1 MPAKKRR
8 FVRLRQKEME
18 SGFYKRVLGIAVP
31 IAIHNL
37 MISAINMADVF
48 MVGQLGEEAIA
59 ALGISNQLMF
69 LLILFLFGMGS
80 GGQIFV
86 SQFYGKGD
94 LLNLRRVM
102 GVILGLGICVSFAAF
117 VGARFFPEAI
127 VGLFSHDAPVVKYAC
142 EYLRIVSWSYI
153 FTAVSFIY
161 QVVLRSTDS
170 PRLPVYSCA
179 MALVINV
186 FFNWILIFGHLGFP
200 AMGIEG
206 AALATLIARIAETI
220 FTLAYAYIRNLAAA
234 AKFSELISAKKDLL
248 KQLFVT
254 AMPVFFNEMTWALGI
269 LALNWIYAKLGTES
283 IAAINIS
290 ESVTKLFFA
299 AFIGIGNAGAVVLG
313 HDIGACVE
321 SEKVWKTS
329 VRLVKLAIST
339 GLFLSLLVFLFT
351 DPILSVYNISESVYD
366 LAYKSTLV
374 WIFFLP
380 IVAFNNLN
388 IVGILRSG
396 GDTKAAFLIDVG
408 ALWVIAVPLSFAGVA
423 AFGLPLYWVL
433 VLSKSEEAI
442 KFIWGFKRYVSK
454 KWIKNLVKELN

>member
-1 MPAKKRR
+1 MNGLDGSAMS
-8 FVRLRQKEME
+8 Q
-18 SGFYKRVLGIAVP
+18 SDGFYRRVLGIAVP

-86 SQFYGKGD
+86 SQFYGKKD

-102 GVILGLGICVSFAAF
+102 GVILTLGIFVSLAAF
-117 VGARFFPEAI
+117 AGARFFPEAI
-127 VGLFSHDAPVVKYAC
+127 VGLFSNDAAVIKYAC

-186 FFNWILIFGHLGFP
+186 VFNWILIFGHFGFP
-200 AMGIEG
+200 AMGIRG
-206 AALATLIARIAETI
+206 AALATFIARVAELA
-220 FTLAYAYIRNLAAA
+220 FTLAYAYIRKLAAA
-234 AKFSELISAKKDLL
+234 AEVSELVSAEKELL
-248 KQLFVT
+248 KQLLVT
-254 AMPVFFNEMTWALGI
+254 SAPVFFNEITWAFGI

-283 IAAINIS
+283 IAALNIS
-290 ESVTKLFFA
+290 DSVTKLFFA

-313 HDIGACVE
+313 HDIGADIGD
-321 SEKVWKTS
+321 EKVWRTS
-329 VRLVKLAIST
+329 VRLVKLSIST
-339 GLFLSLLVFLFT
+339 GIFLSILLLLLT
-351 DPILSVYNISESVYD
+351 NPILSVYNISENVYD

-380 IVAFNNLN
+380 VVAFNNLN

-408 ALWVIAVPLSFAGVA
+408 ALWLVSVPVSFAGAV
-423 AFGLPLYWVL
+423 FFHLPLYWVL
-433 VLSKSEEAI
+433 ALGKIEETI
-442 KFIWGFKRYVSK
+442 KFGWGFKRYISK
-454 KWIKNLVKELN
+454 KWIKNLVREFH

>member
-1 MPAKKRR
+1 MK
-8 FVRLRQKEME
+8 
-18 SGFYKRVLGIAVP
+18 SGFYRRVFGIAVP

-59 ALGISNQLMF
+59 ALGISNHLMF

-102 GVILGLGICVSFAAF
+102 GVILLFGIFVAFAAF
-117 VGARFFPEAI
+117 TGAYFFPEEL
-127 VGLFSHDAPVVKYAC
+127 VGLFSEDPKVISLAC
-142 EYLRIVSWSYI
+142 EYLKIVSFGYV
-153 FTAVSFIY
+153 FTAVSFIF
-161 QVVLRSTDS
+161 QVVLRCTDS

-179 MALVINV
+179 MSLIINI
-186 FFNWILIFGHLGFP
+186 FFNWVLIFGHLGFP
-200 AMGIEG
+200 EMGISG
-206 AALATLIARIAETI
+206 AAVATLIARIAELAL
-220 FTLAYAYIRNLAAA
+220 TLAYTYIRNLAAA

-248 KQLFVT
+248 KQLFKT
-254 AMPVFFNEMTWALGI
+254 AMPVFFNEMTWAFGI

-290 ESVTKLFFA
+290 DSVTQLFFA
-299 AFIGIGNAGAVVLG
+299 AFIGIGNAGGVVLG

-321 SEKVWKTS
+321 SGKVWKTS
-329 VRLVKLAIST
+329 VKLVKLSILT
-339 GLFLSLLVFLFT
+339 GIFLSLLLLLFM

-380 IVAFNNLN
+380 VVAFNNLN

-408 ALWVIAVPLSFAGVA
+408 ALWVIAVPLSFAGVE

-433 VLSKSEEAI
+433 VLGKTEEAI

-454 KWIKNLVKELN
+454 KWIKNLVSHLN

>member
-1 MPAKKRR
+1 MGK
-8 FVRLRQKEME
+8 ME
-18 SGFYKRVLGIAVP
+18 TGFYRRVLGIAVP

-86 SQFYGKGD
+86 SQFYGKKD
-94 LLNLRRVM
+94 FINLRRVM
-102 GVILGLGICVSFAAF
+102 GVILVLAVSVSLAAF
-117 VGARFFPEAI
+117 VGARFFPKEL
-127 VGLFSHDAPVVKYAC
+127 VGLFSEDPKVISLAC
-142 EYLRIVSWSYI
+142 EYLKVVSWSYI
-153 FTAVSFIY
+153 FTAVSFIF

-179 MALVINV
+179 MSLVINIV
-186 FFNWILIFGHLGFP
+186 FNWLLIFGHLGLP
-200 AMGIEG
+200 AMGISG
-206 AALATLIARIAETI
+206 AALATLIARVAEL
-220 FTLAYAYIRNLAAA
+220 TLTLVYTYAKDLAAA
-234 AKFSELISAKKDLL
+234 ARFNELFSAGKELL
-248 KQLFVT
+248 KQLFTT
-254 AMPVFFNEMTWALGI
+254 ALPVFLNEMTWALGI
-269 LALNWIYAKLGTES
+269 LSLNWIYAKLGTES
-283 IAAINIS
+283 VAAINIS
-290 ESVTKLFFA
+290 DSVTKLFFA
-299 AFIGIGNAGAVVLG
+299 AFIGIGNAGGVVLG
-313 HDIGACVE
+313 HDIGACVDFE
-321 SEKVWKTS
+321 NVWRTS

-339 GLFLSLLVFLFT
+339 GIFLSLLVFLFT
-351 DPILSVYNISESVYD
+351 NPILSLYKISSSVYD

-380 IVAFNNLN
+380 VVAFNNLN

-408 ALWVIAVPLSFAGVA
+408 ALWVVAVPLSFAGVA

-433 VLSKSEEAI
+433 VLGKSEEAI
-442 KFIWGFKRYVSK
+442 KFIWGFKRYISK
-454 KWIKNLVKELN
+454 KWIKNLVSELN

>member
-1 MPAKKRR
+1 
-8 FVRLRQKEME
+8 ME
-18 SGFYKRVLGIAVP
+18 SGFYRRVLGIAVP

-102 GVILGLGICVSFAAF
+102 GVILTLGIFVSMAAF
-117 VGARFFPEAI
+117 VGARFFPEVI
-127 VGLFSHDAPVVKYAC
+127 VGLFSNDVPVVKYAC
-142 EYLRIVSWSYI
+142 EYLKIVSWSYI
-153 FTAVSFIY
+153 FTAISFIY

-179 MALVINV
+179 MALVINIV
-186 FFNWILIFGHLGFP
+186 FNWILIFGHLGFP

-206 AALATLIARIAETI
+206 AALATLIARVAETA
-220 FTLAYAYIRNLAAA
+220 FTLAYAYIGKLAAA
-234 AKFSELISAKKDLL
+234 AKFSELVSAKKDLL
-248 KQLFVT
+248 KQLLVT
-254 AMPVFFNEMTWALGI
+254 SAPVFFNEITWAFGI

-283 IAAINIS
+283 IAALNIS
-290 ESVTKLFFA
+290 DSVTKLFFA

-313 HDIGACVE
+313 HDIGADIE
-321 SEKVWKTS
+321 AEKVWRTS
-329 VRLVKLAIST
+329 VRLVKLSILT
-339 GLFLSLLVFLFT
+339 GVFLSLLVFLFT
-351 DPILSVYNISESVYD
+351 TPILSVYNISENVYD

-380 IVAFNNLN
+380 VVAFNNLN

-408 ALWVIAVPLSFAGVA
+408 ALWLVSVPVSFAGAV
-423 AFGLPLYWVL
+423 FFHLPLYWVL
-433 VLSKSEEAI
+433 ALGKIEEAI
-442 KFIWGFKRYVSK
+442 KFAWGFKRYVSK
-454 KWIKNLVKELN
+454 KWIRNLVRDLN

>member
-1 MPAKKRR
+1 
-8 FVRLRQKEME
+8 ME
-18 SGFYKRVLGIAVP
+18 SGFYRRVFGIAVP
-31 IAIHNL
+31 IAVHNL

-69 LLILFLFGMGS
+69 LLILFLFGIGS

-102 GVILGLGICVSFAAF
+102 GVILTLGIFISLAVFT
-117 VGARFFPEAI
+117 GARFSPGFI
-127 VGLFSHDAPVVKYAC
+127 VGLFSQDEKVVMLAC
-142 EYLRIVSWSYI
+142 EYLKIVSWSYI

-179 MALVINV
+179 IALVINV
-186 FFNWILIFGHLGFP
+186 FFNWVLIFGHFGFP
-200 AMGIEG
+200 AMGIRG
-206 AALATLIARIAETI
+206 AALATLIARVVETA

-234 AKFSELISAKKDLL
+234 AGLGELLSAKKDLM

-254 AMPVFFNEMTWALGI
+254 ATPVFFNEITWALGI
-269 LALNWIYAKLGTES
+269 IALNWIYAKLGTES

-290 ESVTKLFFA
+290 DSVTKLFFA
-299 AFIGIGNAGAVVLG
+299 AFIGIGNSGAVVLG
-313 HDIGACVE
+313 HDIGAGIE
-321 SEKVWKTS
+321 PGKVWNTS
-329 VRLVKLAIST
+329 KKLVKLAIST
-339 GLFLSLLVFLFT
+339 GVFLSFLLFFFT
-351 DPILSVYNISESVYD
+351 DPILSVYNISESVCD

-374 WIFFLP
+374 WILFLP
-380 IVAFNNLN
+380 VVAFNNLN

-408 ALWVIAVPLSFAGVA
+408 ALWLVSVPVSFIGAVLFQ
-423 AFGLPLYWVL
+423 LPLYWVL
-433 VLSKSEEAI
+433 LLGKIEEAI
-442 KFIWGFKRYVSK
+442 KFGWGFKRYISK

>member
-1 MPAKKRR
+1 
-8 FVRLRQKEME
+8 ME
-18 SGFYKRVLGIAVP
+18 SGFYRRVLGIAVP

-102 GVILGLGICVSFAAF
+102 GVILALGIFVSMVAF
-117 VGARFFPEAI
+117 VGARIFPEAI
-127 VGLFSHDAPVVKYAC
+127 VGLFSNDAPVVKYAC
-142 EYLRIVSWSYI
+142 EYLKIVSWSYI

-179 MALVINV
+179 LALVINI
-186 FFNWILIFGHLGFP
+186 FFNWALIFGHFGFP

-206 AALATLIARIAETI
+206 AALATLIARVAETA
-220 FTLAYAYIRNLAAA
+220 FTLAYAYIGKLAAA
-234 AKFSELISAKKDLL
+234 AKFSELVSAKKELL
-248 KQLFVT
+248 KQLLVT
-254 AMPVFFNEMTWALGI
+254 SAPVFFNEITWALGI

-283 IAAINIS
+283 IAALNIS
-290 ESVTKLFFA
+290 DSVTKLFFA

-313 HDIGACVE
+313 RDIGACVE
-321 SEKVWKTS
+321 AEKVWSTS
-329 VRLVKLAIST
+329 VRLVKLSITT
-339 GLFLSLLVFLFT
+339 GIFLSLLLLLFT
-351 DPILSVYNISESVYD
+351 NPILSFYNISESVYD

-380 IVAFNNLN
+380 VVAFNNLN

-396 GDTKAAFLIDVG
+396 GDTKAAFFIDVG
-408 ALWVIAVPLSFAGVA
+408 ALWLVSVPVSFAGAV
-423 AFGLPLYWVL
+423 FFHLPLYWVL
-433 VLSKSEEAI
+433 ALGKIEEVI
-442 KFIWGFKRYVSK
+442 KFGWGFKRYISK
-454 KWIKNLVKELN
+454 KWIKNLVRDLN

>member
-1 MPAKKRR
+1 MKADFYRR
-8 FVRLRQKEME
+8 T
-18 SGFYKRVLGIAVP
+18 LGIAVP

-37 MISAINMADVF
+37 IISAINMADVF

-94 LLNLRRVM
+94 FLNLRRVM
-102 GVILGLGICVSFAAF
+102 GVILALGIFVSLAAF
-117 VGARFFPEAI
+117 TGARFFPNFI
-127 VGLFSHDAPVVKYAC
+127 VGLFSHDKKVVEYAC
-142 EYLRIVSWSYI
+142 DYLKIVSWSYI
-153 FTAVSFIY
+153 FTAVSFIF

-179 MALVINV
+179 MALVINI

-200 AMGIEG
+200 EMGIKG
-206 AALATLIARIAETI
+206 AALATLIARVAETA
-220 FTLAYAYIRNLAAA
+220 FTLAYTYIRNLAAA
-234 AKFSELISAKKDLL
+234 AKFSELFSAKKELL
-248 KQLFVT
+248 KQLFT
-254 AMPVFFNEMTWALGI
+254 TSMPVFFNEITWALGI
-269 LALNWIYAKLGTES
+269 LVLNWIYAKLGTES

-290 ESVTKLFFA
+290 DSVTKLFFA
-299 AFIGIGNAGAVVLG
+299 AFIGIGNAGGVVLG
-313 HDIGACVE
+313 HDIGAGIAT
-321 SEKVWKTS
+321 EKVWHTS
-329 VRLVKLAIST
+329 VKLVKLSIFT
-339 GLFLSLLVFLFT
+339 GIFLSLLVFLFT
-351 DPILSVYNISESVYD
+351 DPILSVYNISRNVYD

-408 ALWVIAVPLSFAGVA
+408 ALWIVAVPLSFAGVT

-433 VLSKSEEAI
+433 CLSKSEEAI
-442 KFIWGFKRYVSK
+442 KFVWGFKRYVSK

>member
-1 MPAKKRR
+1 MFQRD
-8 FVRLRQKEME
+8 
-18 SGFYKRVLGIAVP
+18 GFYRRVLGIAVP

-86 SQFYGKGD
+86 SQFYGKKD
-94 LLNLRRVM
+94 FLNLRRVM
-102 GVILGLGICVSFAAF
+102 GVILCLGIFVSLAAF
-117 VGARFFPEAI
+117 VGARFFPKEL
-127 VGLFSHDAPVVKYAC
+127 VGLFSGDPKVVSLAC
-142 EYLRIVSWSYI
+142 EYLKIVSWSYI

-179 MALVINV
+179 LSLVINI
-186 FFNWILIFGHLGFP
+186 FFNWVLIFGRFGFP
-200 AMGIEG
+200 AMGISG
-206 AALATLIARIAETI
+206 AALATLIARVAETV
-220 FTLAYAYIRNLAAA
+220 FTLAWTYIGNLAAA
-234 AKFSELISAKKDLL
+234 AKFGELLSAKHELL
-248 KQLFVT
+248 KQLFTT

-283 IAAINIS
+283 VAAINIS
-290 ESVTKLFFA
+290 DSVTKLFFA
-299 AFIGIGNAGAVVLG
+299 AFIGIGNAGGVVLG
-313 HDIGACVE
+313 QDIGAGTDA
-321 SEKVWKTS
+321 EKVWKTS
-329 VRLVKLAIST
+329 VRLVKLSIST
-339 GLFLSLLVFLFT
+339 GVFLSLLVFLFT
-351 DPILSVYNISESVYD
+351 DPILSVYNVSHNVYD

-380 IVAFNNLN
+380 VVAFNNLN

-396 GDTKAAFLIDVG
+396 GDTRAAFLIDVG
-408 ALWVIAVPLSFAGVA
+408 ALWAVAVPVSFAGAVF
-423 AFGLPLYWVL
+423 FGLPLYWVL
-433 VLSKSEEAI
+433 ILGKSEEAI
-442 KFIWGFKRYVSK
+442 KFIWGFKRYLSK
-454 KWIKNLVKELN
+454 KWIKNLVGGLN

>member
-1 MPAKKRR
+1 
-8 FVRLRQKEME
+8 ME
-18 SGFYKRVLGIAVP
+18 SGAGFYRRVLGIAVP

-102 GVILGLGICVSFAAF
+102 GAVLGLGIFVSLGAF
-117 VGARFFPEAI
+117 TGARFFPEAI
-127 VGLFSHDAPVVKYAC
+127 VGLFSSDAPVVGYAC
-142 EYLRIVSWSYI
+142 EYLKIVSWSYI

-179 MALVINV
+179 MALVINI
-186 FFNWILIFGHLGFP
+186 FFNWVLIFGHFGFP
-200 AMGIEG
+200 AMGIQG
-206 AALATLIARIAETI
+206 AALATLIARVAETA
-220 FTLAYAYIRNLAAA
+220 FTLAYAYIRKLAAA
-234 AKFSELISAKKDLL
+234 AGFSELVSVKKELL

-254 AMPVFFNEMTWALGI
+254 ALPVFFNEITWALGI

-290 ESVTKLFFA
+290 DSVTKLFFA
-299 AFIGIGNAGAVVLG
+299 AFIGIGNSGAVVLG
-313 HDIGACVE
+313 YDIGAGIE
-321 SEKVWKTS
+321 SEKVWNTS
-329 VRLVKLAIST
+329 KRLVKLAIST
-339 GLFLSLLVFLFT
+339 GVFLSLFVFLFT
-351 DPILSVYNISESVYD
+351 DPILSVYNISESVRD

-374 WIFFLP
+374 WIIFLP
-380 IVAFNNLN
+380 VVAFNNLN

-408 ALWVIAVPLSFAGVA
+408 ALWLVSVPVSFVGAVVFQ
-423 AFGLPLYWVL
+423 LPLYWVL
-433 VLSKSEEAI
+433 LLGKIEESI
-442 KFIWGFKRYVSK
+442 KFGWGFKRYISK

>member
-1 MPAKKRR
+1 
-8 FVRLRQKEME
+8 VCSSDL
-18 SGFYKRVLGIAVP
+18 
-31 IAIHNL
+31 
-37 MISAINMADVF
+37 
-48 MVGQLGEEAIA
+48 EEAIA

-102 GVILGLGICVSFAAF
+102 GVILTLGIFVSMAAF
-117 VGARFFPEAI
+117 VGARFFPEVI
-127 VGLFSHDAPVVKYAC
+127 VGLFSNDVPVVKYAC
-142 EYLRIVSWSYI
+142 EYLKIVSWSYI
-153 FTAVSFIY
+153 FTAISFIY

-179 MALVINV
+179 MALVINIV
-186 FFNWILIFGHLGFP
+186 FNWILIFGHLGFP

-206 AALATLIARIAETI
+206 AALATLIARVAETA
-220 FTLAYAYIRNLAAA
+220 FTLAYAYIGKLAAA
-234 AKFSELISAKKDLL
+234 AKFSELVSAKKDLL
-248 KQLFVT
+248 KQLLVT
-254 AMPVFFNEMTWALGI
+254 SAPVFFNEITWAFGI

-283 IAAINIS
+283 IAALNIS
-290 ESVTKLFFA
+290 DSVTKLFFA
-299 AFIGIGNAGAVVLG
+299 AFIGIGNAGAVILG
-313 HDIGACVE
+313 HDIGADIE
-321 SEKVWKTS
+321 AEKVWRTS
-329 VRLVKLAIST
+329 VRLVKLSILT
-339 GLFLSLLVFLFT
+339 GVFLSLLVFLFT
-351 DPILSVYNISESVYD
+351 TPILSVYNISENVYD

-380 IVAFNNLN
+380 VVAFNNLN

-408 ALWVIAVPLSFAGVA
+408 ALWVIAVPLSFAGAV
-423 AFGLPLYWVL
+423 FFQLPLYWVL
-433 VLSKSEEAI
+433 ALGKIEEAI

-454 KWIKNLVKELN
+454 KWIRNLVRDLN

>member
-1 MPAKKRR
+1 
-8 FVRLRQKEME
+8 ME
-18 SGFYKRVLGIAVP
+18 SGFYRRVLGIAVP

-102 GVILGLGICVSFAAF
+102 GVILTLGIFVSMAAF
-117 VGARFFPEAI
+117 VGARFFPEVI
-127 VGLFSHDAPVVKYAC
+127 VGLFSNDVPVVKYAC
-142 EYLRIVSWSYI
+142 EYLKIVSWSYI
-153 FTAVSFIY
+153 FTAISFIY

-179 MALVINV
+179 MALVINIV
-186 FFNWILIFGHLGFP
+186 FNWILIFGHLGFP

-206 AALATLIARIAETI
+206 AALATLIARVAETA
-220 FTLAYAYIRNLAAA
+220 FTLAYAYIGKLAAA
-234 AKFSELISAKKDLL
+234 AKFSELVSAKKDLL
-248 KQLFVT
+248 KQLLVT
-254 AMPVFFNEMTWALGI
+254 SAPVFFNEITWAFGI

-283 IAAINIS
+283 IAALNIS
-290 ESVTKLFFA
+290 DSVTKLFFA
-299 AFIGIGNAGAVVLG
+299 AFIGIGNAGAVILG
-313 HDIGACVE
+313 HDIGADIE
-321 SEKVWKTS
+321 AEKVWRTS
-329 VRLVKLAIST
+329 VRLVKLSILT
-339 GLFLSLLVFLFT
+339 GVFLSLLVFLFT
-351 DPILSVYNISESVYD
+351 TPILSVYNISENVYD

-380 IVAFNNLN
+380 VVAFNNLN

-408 ALWVIAVPLSFAGVA
+408 ALWVIAVPLSFAGAV
-423 AFGLPLYWVL
+423 FFQLPLYWVL
-433 VLSKSEEAI
+433 ALGKIEEAI

-454 KWIKNLVKELN
+454 KWIRNLVRDLN